1 MFKEL
6 KNHLFHQP
14 QDNYDKFNQY
24 ISLVKNNIIILCNKE
39 YINHQQSIIV
49 ERKLDIKNL

>member
-1 MFKEL
+1 MFKGL

-24 ISLVKNNIIILCNKE
+24 ISSVKNNIIILCNKE